1 MANTRA
7 AHRVERKRQPG
18 LLSSHNGKGQNMAGE
33 GEFAISQKRYA
44 AETHRR
50 IARTISGLLKM
61 EGNGG
66 GDISQ
71 VLLQVRRQEEASR
84 RAGFERVARLCQ
96 SMEDCLTGIRS
107 GEQPRLDAFVTTLVE
122 VCQAIELHADAI
134 AATVA

>member
-1 MANTRA
+1 MARNRPVN
-7 AHRVERKRQPG
+7 RVEAQRQPG
-18 LLSSHNGKGQNMAGE
+18 LLSSHHAKGQNMAGE
-33 GEFAISQKRYA
+33 GEFVTSRSRYA

-71 VLLQVRRQEEASR
+71 VLLHVRRQEAASR
-84 RAGFERVARLCQ
+84 HAGFERVARLCQ
-96 SMEDCLTGIRS
+96 SMEDCLAGIRS
-107 GEQPRLDAFVTTLVE
+107 GEHPRLDAFVTTLVE

-134 AATVA
+134 SNTSA